1 MGTKYTYM
9 ITATIFVIVKIPIPQ
24 LLLHQPTPSSQSTN
38 LSCMIYLLLIVS
50 SVVLIIQ
57 NKPLLIGFHL
67 TPIYIDVTEDG
78 FIEGEF
84 WYNLAWNDFR
94 LRWDE
99 EARNIRDLHISK
111 EIIWTPDIVPLSRDV
126 VETIDD
132 RRSAILDYKG
142 EIIFFPRVFLRG
154 RCNGVDLWNPWKEF
168 NCSLKYGSWSHTK
181 EYLDFT
187 NIVQSEPIF
196 FNDLSNPVN
205 YPKTYDTIKS
215 YSVSKSHP
223 SPIGFKFDSGHGI
236 EVQVGLGTMM
246 RPEVLASSQP

>member
-1 MGTKYTYM
+1 MEKL
-9 ITATIFVIVKIPIPQ
+9 I
-24 LLLHQPTPSSQSTN
+24 TPSIII
-38 LSCMIYLLLIVS
+38 LF
-50 SVVLIIQ
+50 SVATASANSVIAEHESLMHDLFASYSVFSGPYHS

-111 EIIWTPDIVPLSRDV
+111 EIIWTPDIVPLSGDV

-205 YPKTYDTIKS
+205 
-215 YSVSKSHP
+215 VSALLQLL
-223 SPIGFKFDSGHGI
+223 F
-236 EVQVGLGTMM
+236 TN
-246 RPEVLASSQP
+246 